1 MDLHRHRERHF
12 QQRVVLFPA
21 VLVLLN
27 DLVAGKEGEDLVIQA
42 FGHLVLL
49 FLLFALRHH

>member
-12 QQRVVLFPA
+12 QQRVVLFSA
-21 VLVLLN
+21 VLILLN